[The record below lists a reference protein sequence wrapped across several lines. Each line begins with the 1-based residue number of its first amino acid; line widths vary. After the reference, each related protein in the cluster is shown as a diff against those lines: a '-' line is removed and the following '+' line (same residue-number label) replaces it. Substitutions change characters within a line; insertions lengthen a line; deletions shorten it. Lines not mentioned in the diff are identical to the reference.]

1 MLVKYLR
8 NTSMAEMMTNLND
21 LPSNHMNDGN
31 IQIQIQDAGGQKS
44 NQSVSLDQASI
55 SQIVNGLQQASLSG
69 ATRLPSRDIPMT
81 SNHLV
86 SDNEAMPNYVPKD
99 TNNKYIEDDDDVYNM
114 SCGGNN
120 NLNKI
125 YSELQFPLL
134 LGILYFIFQMP
145 IFKNT
150 LFQYFTFLFSPDGNY
165 NINGL
170 TFLSIIFSL
179 TYYVLANIIF
189 K

>member
-1 MLVKYLR
+1 
-8 NTSMAEMMTNLND
+8 MAEIMTNLND
-21 LPSNHMNDGN
+21 LPTNSTNGGN
-31 IQIQIQDAGGQKS
+31 IQMQLQDIGSQKS
-44 NQSVSLDQASI
+44 VQSISLDQSSI

-86 SDNEAMPNYVPKD
+86 VDDEAMPNYVPKSQD
-99 TNNKYIEDDDDVYNM
+99 KYIDDDYDITNVQP
-114 SCGGNN
+114 NN

-150 LFQYFTFLFSPDGNY
+150 LFQYFTFLFSADGNY

-170 TFLSIIFSL
+170 TFLSMMFSL
-179 TYYVLANIIF
+179 TYYILANIIF
-189 K
+189 RQ

>member
-1 MLVKYLR
+1 
-8 NTSMAEMMTNLND
+8 MAETMTSLND
-21 LPSNHMNDGN
+21 LPSNPINNGN
-31 IQIQIQDAGGQKS
+31 IQMQLQDIGNKQS
-44 NQSVSLDQASI
+44 NQPISLDQASI

-69 ATRLPSRDIPMT
+69 ATRLQSRDIPMT

-86 SDNEAMPNYVPKD
+86 SDKEAMPNYVPKSQD
-99 TNNKYIEDDDDVYNM
+99 KYIDDDDDITNIQPT
-114 SCGGNN
+114 N

-150 LFQYFTFLFSPDGNY
+150 LFQYFTFLFSSDGNY

-179 TYYVLANIIF
+179 TYYILENIIF
-189 K
+189 RQ

>member
-1 MLVKYLR
+1 
-8 NTSMAEMMTNLND
+8 MAEMMTNLND
-21 LPSNHMNDGN
+21 LPSNPINGGN
-31 IQIQIQDAGGQKS
+31 IQIQTQDVVSQKS
-44 NQSVSLDQASI
+44 NQPVSLDQASI

-99 TNNKYIEDDDDVYNM
+99 TNNKYIDDDDDFNTNY
-114 SCGGNN
+114 GQNN

-145 IFKNT
+145 VFKNI
-150 LFQYFTFLFSPDGNY
+150 LFQYFTFLFSSDGNY

-170 TFLSIIFSL
+170 TFLSIMFAL

>member
-1 MLVKYLR
+1 MTEIM
-8 NTSMAEMMTNLND
+8 TSLND
-21 LPSNHMNDGN
+21 LPSNPTNGGN
-31 IQIQIQDAGGQKS
+31 IQLQMQDVGSQKL
-44 NQSVSLDQASI
+44 NQSISLDQSSI

-99 TNNKYIEDDDDVYNM
+99 TTNNKYIDDEDDCNTNYIQ
-114 SCGGNN
+114 NN
-120 NLNKI
+120 SLNKI
-125 YSELQFPLL
+125 YSDLQFPLL

-145 IFKNT
+145 VFKNT
-150 LFQYFTFLFSPDGNY
+150 LFQYFTFLFLPDGNY

-170 TFLSIIFSL
+170 TFLSIMFAL

>member
-1 MLVKYLR
+1 
-8 NTSMAEMMTNLND
+8 MAETMTSLND
-21 LPSNHMNDGN
+21 LPSNPINGGN
-31 IQIQIQDAGGQKS
+31 IQMQLQDIGSQ
-44 NQSVSLDQASI
+44 QSVKPISLDQASI

-81 SNHLV
+81 NTHLV
-86 SDNEAMPNYVPKD
+86 TDNEAMPNYVPKLKD
-99 TNNKYIEDDDDVYNM
+99 KYINDDDDDDHEIPNIQK
-114 SCGGNN
+114 NN

-145 IFKNT
+145 VFKNT
-150 LFQYFTFLFSPDGNY
+150 LFQYFTFLFSSDGNY

-170 TFLSIIFSL
+170 TFLSIMFAL
-179 TYYVLANIIF
+179 TYYVLENIIF
-189 K
+189 KQ

>member
-1 MLVKYLR
+1 
-8 NTSMAEMMTNLND
+8 MAEMMTNLND
-21 LPSNHMNDGN
+21 LPSNPMNGGN
-31 IQIQIQDAGGQKS
+31 IQIQMQDVGSQKS

-99 TNNKYIEDDDDVYNM
+99 TNNKYIEDDDDVYNV
-114 SCGGNN
+114 SCKGNN
-120 NLNKI
+120 NLIN
-125 YSELQFPLL
+125 ELQFPLL

-150 LFQYFTFLFSPDGNY
+150 LFQYFTFLFLPDGNY

-170 TFLSIIFSL
+170 TFLSIMFAL

>member
-1 MLVKYLR
+1 
-8 NTSMAEMMTNLND
+8 MAEMMTNLND
-21 LPSNHMNDGN
+21 LPSNPMNGGN
-31 IQIQIQDAGGQKS
+31 IQLQTQDVVSQKS

-99 TNNKYIEDDDDVYNM
+99 TNNKYIDDDDDCNM
-114 SCGGNN
+114 NYGQNN

-145 IFKNT
+145 VFKNI

-170 TFLSIIFSL
+170 TFLSIMFAL

>member
-1 MLVKYLR
+1 
-8 NTSMAEMMTNLND
+8 MAETMTSLND
-21 LPSNHMNDGN
+21 LPINPTNNGN
-31 IQIQIQDAGGQKS
+31 IQMQLQDIGSQQS
-44 NQSVSLDQASI
+44 NQQISLDQASI

-69 ATRLPSRDIPMT
+69 ATRLQSRDIPMT

-86 SDNEAMPNYVPKD
+86 SDKEAMPNYVPKSQD
-99 TNNKYIEDDDDVYNM
+99 KYIDDDDDDNNM
-114 SCGGNN
+114 TNIQPSN

-145 IFKNT
+145 IFKNI
-150 LFQYFTFLFSPDGNY
+150 LFQYFTFLFSSDGNY

-170 TFLSIIFSL
+170 TFLSIIFSF
-179 TYYVLANIIF
+179 TYYVLENIIF
-189 K
+189 RQR

>member
-1 MLVKYLR
+1 
-8 NTSMAEMMTNLND
+8 MAETMTSLND
-21 LPSNHMNDGN
+21 LPSNHVNSGN
-31 IQIQIQDAGGQKS
+31 IQMQLQDIGSQ
-44 NQSVSLDQASI
+44 QSTQPISLDQASI

-69 ATRLPSRDIPMT
+69 ATRLQSRDIPMT
-81 SNHLV
+81 SNHLAA
-86 SDNEAMPNYVPKD
+86 DDEAMPNYVPKSKD
-99 TNNKYIEDDDDVYNM
+99 KYIDDDNYDIPTTQTN
-114 SCGGNN
+114 S
-120 NLNKI
+120 NLTKI

-145 IFKNT
+145 VFKNT
-150 LFQYFTFLFSPDGNY
+150 LFQYFTFLFSSDGNY

-179 TYYVLANIIF
+179 TYYTLSNIIF

>member
-1 MLVKYLR
+1 
-8 NTSMAEMMTNLND
+8 MAEMMTNLND
-21 LPSNHMNDGN
+21 LPSNSTNGGN
-31 IQIQIQDAGGQKS
+31 IQIQMQDVGSQKL

-86 SDNEAMPNYVPKD
+86 SDNEAMPNYIPKD
-99 TNNKYIEDDDDVYNM
+99 TNNKYIEDDYDIPTTQT
-114 SCGGNN
+114 NN
-120 NLNKI
+120 NLIN
-125 YSELQFPLL
+125 ELQFPLL

-145 IFKNT
+145 VFKNT
-150 LFQYFTFLFSPDGNY
+150 LFRYFTFLFLPDGNY
-165 NINGL
+165 NISGL
-170 TFLSIIFSL
+170 SFLSIMFAL

>member
-1 MLVKYLR
+1 
-8 NTSMAEMMTNLND
+8 MAEIMTSLND
-21 LPSNHMNDGN
+21 LPNNNTMNSRN
-31 IQIQIQDAGGQKS
+31 IQMQLQDVGNQNS
-44 NQSVSLDQASI
+44 NQSISLDQASI
-55 SQIVNGLQQASLSG
+55 SQIVNGLQQASISG

-86 SDNEAMPNYVPKD
+86 VDNEAMPNYVPRPQD
-99 TNNKYIEDDDDVYNM
+99 KYIDDDYDIINTQ
-114 SCGGNN
+114 SNN

-145 IFKNT
+145 VFKNT
-150 LFQYFTFLFSPDGNY
+150 LFQYFTFLFSSDGNY

-170 TFLSIIFSL
+170 VFLSIMFAL

-189 K
+189 KQ

>member
-1 MLVKYLR
+1 
-8 NTSMAEMMTNLND
+8 MAEMMTNLND
-21 LPSNHMNDGN
+21 LPSNPINGGN
-31 IQIQIQDAGGQKS
+31 IQIQTQDVVSQKS

-99 TNNKYIEDDDDVYNM
+99 TNNKYIDDDDDFNTNY
-114 SCGGNN
+114 GQNN

-145 IFKNT
+145 VFKNI
-150 LFQYFTFLFSPDGNY
+150 LFQYFTFLFSSDGNY

-170 TFLSIIFSL
+170 TFLSIMFAL

>member
-1 MLVKYLR
+1 
-8 NTSMAEMMTNLND
+8 MAEMMTNLND
-21 LPSNHMNDGN
+21 LPSNPINGGN
-31 IQIQIQDAGGQKS
+31 IQIQMQDVGSQKF

-86 SDNEAMPNYVPKD
+86 SDKEAMPNYIPKD
-99 TNNKYIEDDDDVYNM
+99 TDNKYIEDDYDIPITQT
-114 SCGGNN
+114 SN

-145 IFKNT
+145 VFKNT
-150 LFQYFTFLFSPDGNY
+150 LFQYFTFLFLPDGNY

-170 TFLSIIFSL
+170 TFLSIMFAL

>member
-1 MLVKYLR
+1 
-8 NTSMAEMMTNLND
+8 MAETMTSLND
-21 LPSNHMNDGN
+21 LPSNPINGGN
-31 IQIQIQDAGGQKS
+31 IQMQLQDVGIQS
-44 NQSVSLDQASI
+44 NHPISLDQASI
-55 SQIVNGLQQASLSG
+55 SQIVNGLQKASLSG

-81 SNHLV
+81 TNHLV
-86 SDNEAMPNYVPKD
+86 SDDEAMTNYIPKSQD
-99 TNNKYIEDDDDVYNM
+99 KYIDDDDYDM
-114 SCGGNN
+114 PTTQNN

-125 YSELQFPLL
+125 YNELQFPLL

-150 LFQYFTFLFSPDGNY
+150 LFQYFTFLFSTDGNY

-170 TFLSIIFSL
+170 SFLSIMFSL

-189 K
+189 RQ

>member
-1 MLVKYLR
+1 
-8 NTSMAEMMTNLND
+8 MAETMTSLND
-21 LPSNHMNDGN
+21 LPSNPINNGN
-31 IQIQIQDAGGQKS
+31 IQMQLQDIGNKQS
-44 NQSVSLDQASI
+44 NQQISLDQASI

-69 ATRLPSRDIPMT
+69 ATRLQSRDIPMT

-86 SDNEAMPNYVPKD
+86 SDKEAMPNYVPKSQD
-99 TNNKYIEDDDDVYNM
+99 KYIDDDDDITNIQPT
-114 SCGGNN
+114 N

-150 LFQYFTFLFSPDGNY
+150 LFQYFTFLFSSDGNY

-179 TYYVLANIIF
+179 TYYILENIIF
-189 K
+189 RQ

>member
-1 MLVKYLR
+1 
-8 NTSMAEMMTNLND
+8 MAEMMTNLND
-21 LPSNHMNDGN
+21 LPSNPINGGN
-31 IQIQIQDAGGQKS
+31 IQIQMQDVGSQKF

-99 TNNKYIEDDDDVYNM
+99 TNNKYIEDDYDIPIIQT
-114 SCGGNN
+114 NN

-145 IFKNT
+145 VFKNT
-150 LFQYFTFLFSPDGNY
+150 LFQYFTFLFLPDGNY

-170 TFLSIIFSL
+170 TFLSIMFAL

>member
-1 MLVKYLR
+1 
-8 NTSMAEMMTNLND
+8 MAEMMTNLND
-21 LPSNHMNDGN
+21 LPSNPINGGN
-31 IQIQIQDAGGQKS
+31 IQIQMQDVGSQKF

-86 SDNEAMPNYVPKD
+86 SDKEAMPNYVPKD
-99 TNNKYIEDDDDVYNM
+99 TDNKYIEDDYDIPITQT
-114 SCGGNN
+114 SN

-145 IFKNT
+145 VFKNT
-150 LFQYFTFLFSPDGNY
+150 LFQYFTFLFLPDGNY

-170 TFLSIIFSL
+170 TFLSIMFAL